1 VANQGFMDTKKAFAA
16 RDLHA
21 MLNVVRI
28 QIEFLEASAKH
39 EPEDRELE
47 KRVKKAKNREK
58 VILEKLSESAM
69 S

>member
-1 VANQGFMDTKKAFAA
+1 MANQGFMDAKKAFTA

-21 MLNVVRI
+21 MLNVIRI

-47 KRVKKAKNREK
+47 KRMKRAKN
-58 VILEKLSESAM
+58 
-69 S
+69 